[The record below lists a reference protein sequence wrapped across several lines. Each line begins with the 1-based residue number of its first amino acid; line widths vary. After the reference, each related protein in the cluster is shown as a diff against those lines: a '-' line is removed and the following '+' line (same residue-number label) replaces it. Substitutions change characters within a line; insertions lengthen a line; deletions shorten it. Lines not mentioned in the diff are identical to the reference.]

1 MGGYGSDAVGLFISR
16 DETLTDAKAAA
27 AWSAHARRI
36 GGMTEAAHDDY
47 QLPEEF
53 EHCSKLDPVRDAPSA
68 LDRVKQVVRILHE
81 PGGCPWDGEQTNTSL
96 LKPLLEE
103 TYEYIDAVETNDRDN
118 MREELGDMLLQSV
131 FQAQVCAVDTQDPFN
146 IDEVCNRLV
155 DKLITRH
162 PHVFQT
168 NEATDESAPAP
179 ENAQDTLKLWE
190 VMKQKEKHRKSVLEG
205 ISHAQGALP
214 RATKIVSRVHKSQ
227 YRDQLETA
235 FNSSEEQTD
244 KQHDVSH
251 PYADEIIT
259 IIRKAQRDGVDV
271 ESDLRCRLR
280 GIESEIEHIEKTMN
294 HE

>member
-1 MGGYGSDAVGLFISR
+1 MSAPNSPVGGGICP
-16 DETLTDAKAAA
+16 LTVTI

-36 GGMTEAAHDDY
+36 SGMTEAAHDDY

-53 EHCSKLDPVRDAPSA
+53 EHCSKLTPVRDAPSA

-131 FQAQVCAVDTQDPFN
+131 FQAQVCAVDAQDPFN

-162 PHVFQT
+162 PHVFQSDD
-168 NEATDESAPAP
+168 ATDASAPAP
-179 ENAQDTLKLWE
+179 ENAQASQ
-190 VMKQKEKHRKSVLEG
+190 V
-205 ISHAQGALP
+205 HARRHLP
-214 RATKIVSRVHKSQ
+214 RARRIAARHKN
-227 YRDQLETA
+227 R
-235 FNSSEEQTD
+235 
-244 KQHDVSH
+244 
-251 PYADEIIT
+251 
-259 IIRKAQRDGVDV
+259 
-271 ESDLRCRLR
+271 
-280 GIESEIEHIEKTMN
+280 IESTQIAVLRSA
-294 HE
+294 

>member
-1 MGGYGSDAVGLFISR
+1 
-16 DETLTDAKAAA
+16 
-27 AWSAHARRI
+27 
-36 GGMTEAAHDDY
+36 
-47 QLPEEF
+47 
-53 EHCSKLDPVRDAPSA
+53 
-68 LDRVKQVVRILHE
+68 
-81 PGGCPWDGEQTNTSL
+81 
-96 LKPLLEE
+96 
-103 TYEYIDAVETNDRDN
+103 
-118 MREELGDMLLQSV
+118 
-131 FQAQVCAVDTQDPFN
+131 
-146 IDEVCNRLV
+146 
-155 DKLITRH
+155 
-162 PHVFQT
+162 
-168 NEATDESAPAP
+168 
-179 ENAQDTLKLWE
+179 
-190 VMKQKEKHRKSVLEG
+190 MKQKEKHRKSVLEG

-235 FNSSEEQTD
+235 FNSSAEQTD

>member
-1 MGGYGSDAVGLFISR
+1 M
-16 DETLTDAKAAA
+16 
-27 AWSAHARRI
+27 
-36 GGMTEAAHDDY
+36 
-47 QLPEEF
+47 
-53 EHCSKLDPVRDAPSA
+53 
-68 LDRVKQVVRILHE
+68 
-81 PGGCPWDGEQTNTSL
+81 
-96 LKPLLEE
+96 EE

-131 FQAQVCAVDTQDPFN
+131 FQAQVCAVDAQDPFG

-168 NEATDESAPAP
+168 DDAADDSVPAP

-190 VMKQKEKHRKSVLEG
+190 AMKQKEKHRKSVLEG

-227 YRDQLETA
+227 YCDQLEIA
-235 FNSSEEQTD
+235 FTTSASQMDE
-244 KQHDVSH
+244 QHDGDH
-251 PYADEIIT
+251 PYADEIIA

-280 GIESEIEHIEKTMN
+280 DIESEIEHIERTMN

>member
-1 MGGYGSDAVGLFISR
+1 
-16 DETLTDAKAAA
+16 
-27 AWSAHARRI
+27 
-36 GGMTEAAHDDY
+36 MTEAAHDDY

-53 EHCSKLDPVRDAPSA
+53 EHCLKLAPVRDAPSA

-131 FQAQVCAVDTQDPFN
+131 FQAQVCAVDAQDPFN

-168 NEATDESAPAP
+168 
-179 ENAQDTLKLWE
+179 
-190 VMKQKEKHRKSVLEG
+190 
-205 ISHAQGALP
+205 
-214 RATKIVSRVHKSQ
+214 
-227 YRDQLETA
+227 
-235 FNSSEEQTD
+235 
-244 KQHDVSH
+244 
-251 PYADEIIT
+251 
-259 IIRKAQRDGVDV
+259 DV
-271 ESDLRCRLR
+271 EIVGSDEAEGKASQVCARRHLPCARRIAACHKNR
-280 GIESEIEHIEKTMN
+280 IESTQIAVLRSA
-294 HE
+294 

>member
-1 MGGYGSDAVGLFISR
+1 
-16 DETLTDAKAAA
+16 
-27 AWSAHARRI
+27 
-36 GGMTEAAHDDY
+36 MTEAAHDDY
-47 QLPEEF
+47 QLPEGF

-131 FQAQVCAVDTQDPFN
+131 FQAQVCAVDAQDPFN

-155 DKLITRH
+155 NKLITRH

-168 NEATDESAPAP
+168 DDAADDSVPAP
-179 ENAQDTLKLWE
+179 ESAQDTLKLWE
-190 VMKQKEKHRKSVLEG
+190 TMKQKEKHRKSVLEG

-214 RATKIVSRVHKSQ
+214 RATKIVSRVTNRSIVTSSKPHSIQTQNGRTNSMMSVILMPTKSSPS
-227 YRDQLETA
+227 YARRNATA
-235 FNSSEEQTD
+235 WTWNPTC
-244 KQHDVSH
+244 VAV
-251 PYADEIIT
+251 YA
-259 IIRKAQRDGVDV
+259 A
-271 ESDLRCRLR
+271 
-280 GIESEIEHIEKTMN
+280 
-294 HE
+294 

>member
-118 MREELGDMLLQSV
+118 MREELGDMLLQSI
-131 FQAQVCAVDTQDPFN
+131 FQAHA
-146 IDEVCNRLV
+146 
-155 DKLITRH
+155 
-162 PHVFQT
+162 
-168 NEATDESAPAP
+168 
-179 ENAQDTLKLWE
+179 
-190 VMKQKEKHRKSVLEG
+190 SV
-205 ISHAQGALP
+205 
-214 RATKIVSRVHKSQ
+214 RR
-227 YRDQLETA
+227 
-235 FNSSEEQTD
+235 
-244 KQHDVSH
+244 
-251 PYADEIIT
+251 
-259 IIRKAQRDGVDV
+259 
-271 ESDLRCRLR
+271 
-280 GIESEIEHIEKTMN
+280 
-294 HE
+294 

>member
-1 MGGYGSDAVGLFISR
+1 
-16 DETLTDAKAAA
+16 
-27 AWSAHARRI
+27 
-36 GGMTEAAHDDY
+36 MTEAAHDDY

-53 EHCSKLDPVRDAPSA
+53 EHCLKLAPVRDAPSA

-131 FQAQVCAVDTQDPFN
+131 FQAQVCAVDAQDPFG

-162 PHVFQT
+162 PHVFQSDD
-168 NEATDESAPAP
+168 AADASAPAP

-190 VMKQKEKHRKSVLEG
+190 AMKQKEKHRKSMLEG

-214 RATKIVSRVHKSQ
+214 RATKIVSEYTNRSIAIS
-227 YRDQLETA
+227 L
-235 FNSSEEQTD
+235 
-244 KQHDVSH
+244 KQHSQQAQVKWTNSMM
-251 PYADEIIT
+251 AIILT
-259 IIRKAQRDGVDV
+259 LTKSSPSSAKRNVTA
-271 ESDLRCRLR
+271 
-280 GIESEIEHIEKTMN
+280 
-294 HE
+294 